1 MALGRRPRPGSRS
14 DALDP
19 LRQARVARRFK
30 VGGIQPVNLAAKHDW
45 VGEHGSDIRC
55 LDRPMARHAP
65 SGQASAA
72 MVSIGLT
79 VVPGAQAARLYTVA
93 AT

>member
-1 MALGRRPRPGSRS
+1 MALGRRPCPGIRS
-14 DALDP
+14 NALDP
-19 LRQARVARRFK
+19 LRQARIATLK
-30 VGGIQPVNLAAKHDW
+30 VGGIRPVRLAAKHDW
-45 VGEHGSDIRC
+45 VGEHRSDIRC

-65 SGQASAA
+65 SAQASAA

-79 VVPGAQAARLYTVA
+79 AVPGAQAVARLYTVA

>member
-1 MALGRRPRPGSRS
+1 MALGRRPCPGIRS
-14 DALDP
+14 NALDP
-19 LRQARVARRFK
+19 LHQARIARRFK
-30 VGGIQPVNLAAKHDW
+30 VGGIQPVRLAAKHDW
-45 VGEHGSDIRC
+45 VGEHRSDIRC

-65 SGQASAA
+65 SAQASAA